1 MADDLRSDDG
11 LSGFNSHHHRP
22 VRRSET
28 QRPLAD
34 REVPLGHQEQD
45 ARVLSPAVHSWLD
58 GELPEASVRKGETGR
73 LEAPSENAPAEPET
87 STVRAHMVGTFYWTP
102 EKSSKPALALH
113 QRVDKG
119 QVVGLIEA
127 MGIMN
132 EVEADAEGQI
142 VEIAVASGQPVEY
155 GQTLLVLAP

>member
-1 MADDLRSDDG
+1 VIGDDVRELIELFNHSDLTE
-11 LSGFNSHHHRP
+11 LSIEQRG
-22 VRRSET
+22 RR
-28 QRPLAD
+28 LF
-34 REVPLGHQEQD
+34 L
-45 ARVLSPAVHSWLD
+45 
-58 GELPEASVRKGETGR
+58 RKGETGAV
-73 LEAPSENAPAEPET
+73 EAPSESAPAEPEMG
-87 STVRAHMVGTFYWTP
+87 TVKAHMVGTFYWTP

-132 EVEADAEGQI
+132 EVESDAEGQV

>member
-1 MADDLRSDDG
+1 VIGDDVRELIELFNHSDLTE
-11 LSGFNSHHHRP
+11 LSIEQRG
-22 VRRSET
+22 RR
-28 QRPLAD
+28 LF
-34 REVPLGHQEQD
+34 L
-45 ARVLSPAVHSWLD
+45 
-58 GELPEASVRKGETGR
+58 RKGETGR

-132 EVEADAEGQI
+132 EVEADAEGQV

-155 GQTLLVLAP
+155 GQTLLVLAR